1 MGSSGGNG
9 RTSVFGSVF
18 FFRWPNEIGTLSAT
32 QSPAT
37 VHQMR
42 IRARMPMPGAS
53 RQFMFMP
60 HMPPWH
66 MPPPHMPAPQSSM
79 AGEALLDAAECAA
92 NVEYSVVRWSCPQDG
107 QRTASA
113 STLRLTSFSN
123 LVPQSS
129 QEYSKMGMLL
139 N

>member
-1 MGSSGGNG
+1 MADAG
-9 RTSVFGSVF
+9 
-18 FFRWPNEIGTLSAT
+18 
-32 QSPAT
+32 
-37 VHQMR
+37 
-42 IRARMPMPGAS
+42 ARG
-53 RQFMFMP
+53 QFMFMP

-66 MPPPHMPAPQSSM
+66 MPLPHIPSPHGPAPQSSI
-79 AGEALLDAAECAA
+79 AEALFEAAECAA
-92 NVEYSVVRWSCPQDG
+92 KVEYSVVRWSCPQDG

-113 STLRLTSFSN
+113 SALRRTSFSN